1 MMCATYLGVAGF
13 YRLNNYCKNCYYK
26 LQLFR
31 LLLFYLFP
39 GSVEAFLLRSVGWD
53 FAQGFTGV

>member
-1 MMCATYLGVAGF
+1 MMCATYLGVADF
-13 YRLNNYCKNCYYK
+13 YRLNNYCKNRYYK

-39 GSVEAFLLRSVGWD
+39 GSVEAFLLRPVGGD
-53 FAQGFTGV
+53 FT